1 MNARTKPEAPL
12 KAPGRS
18 PRRPSRRRVRGGSV
32 RELIAGNRTNGCVHY
47 PFADGHQRD
56 YHVRVLEDCAGGSDV
71 RAHTAALEAME
82 YLQTGAR
89 RTSQEVLAAIREL
102 VAA

>member
-1 MNARTKPEAPL
+1 
-12 KAPGRS
+12 
-18 PRRPSRRRVRGGSV
+18 
-32 RELIAGNRTNGCVHY
+32 
-47 PFADGHQRD
+47 
-56 YHVRVLEDCAGGSDV
+56 VLEDCVGGSDV